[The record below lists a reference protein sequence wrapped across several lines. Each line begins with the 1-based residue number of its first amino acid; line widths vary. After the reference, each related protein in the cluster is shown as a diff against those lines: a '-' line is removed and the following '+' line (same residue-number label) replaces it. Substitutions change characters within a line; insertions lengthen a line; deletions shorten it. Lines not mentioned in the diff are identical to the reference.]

1 MENIYVLYA
10 DKAANKMK
18 KVLLTSK
25 YTDMPLQLLLDSARG
40 KFEVIVLDKINQQQL
55 EAHIPEADYLLVS
68 GRQPITKELLKKANN
83 LKMIQRTGVGLD
95 SLDLGYIKDSGI
107 PLYVNQGVNSQ
118 SVAEHALL
126 LILASLR
133 NITNADKNTKQGIW
147 NKQSFGITTHELH
160 GKFIGLI
167 GMGNIAKKLA
177 KMLSGFEVKI
187 GYYDIKRL
195 PVCEEKELNLQY
207 CKLDFLLKV
216 SDIISLHCPLT
227 NETKHIIDK
236 TAISKMK
243 TGSILINTARGE
255 LINTNDLIEAL
266 ESNKISFAALD
277 VHEEEPLPKDSPIVN
292 LENVILTP
300 HIGGVTYEAFS
311 KMINDAIRNIEL
323 FEKGQFEEIEP
334 FLYRF

>member
-1 MENIYVLYA
+1 
-10 DKAANKMK
+10 
-18 KVLLTSK
+18 
-25 YTDMPLQLLLDSARG
+25 MPLQLLLDSAKG
-40 KFEVIVLDKINQQQL
+40 KFEIIVLDNIDQQQL

-95 SLDLGYIKDSGI
+95 SLDLDYIKNSGV
-107 PLYVNQGVNSQ
+107 PLYVNQGINSQ

-133 NITNADKNTKQGIW
+133 RITNADKNTKQGIW

-195 PVCEEKELNLQY
+195 PVYEEKELNLQY
-207 CKLDFLLKV
+207 CKLDLLLKV
-216 SDIISLHCPLT
+216 SDIVSLHCPLT

-243 TGSILINTARGE
+243 TGSILINTARGG

-266 ESNKISFAALD
+266 ESNIVSFAALD
-277 VHEEEPLPKDSPIVN
+277 VHEEEPLPKGSPIAN

-323 FEKGQFEEIEP
+323 FEKGHLKEIEP
-334 FLYRF
+334 FLYKFK